1 MATEIVSNYKNLVAH
16 IGSLIDVAGYRND
29 YIAKKIGISPVSFA
43 TKKKRNNFSVDEVEK
58 IIQLI
63 ENEDVDDYL
72 MAKIMEAHADEPT
85 ISLADLKTQMGW
97 K

>member
-1 MATEIVSNYKNLVAH
+1 MATEIVRNYKNLVAH
-16 IGSLIDVAGYRND
+16 IGNLIDVAGYRND
-29 YIAKKIGISPVSFA
+29 YVAKKIGISAVSFA
-43 TKKKRNNFSVDEVEK
+43 TKKKRNSFSVDEVEK

-63 ENEDVDDYL
+63 DNEDVDDYL
-72 MAKIMEAHADEPT
+72 MSKIMEDRADEPT

>member
-16 IGSLIDVAGYRND
+16 IGNLIDVAGYRND

-72 MAKIMEAHADEPT
+72 MVKIMETRSEEPT
-85 ISLADLKTQMGW
+85 ISLSELKTQMGW
-97 K
+97 